1 MLDNCDIKERW
12 SGVNKLIERWL
23 TERQAVIVQ
32 YCAISGVHVLSPQSA
47 AANRQRLQRY
57 CQLLL
62 DYVSAGHF
70 EVYYELL
77 REAEAFQDG
86 SAELATSLMPEI
98 NATTALALDFSDK
111 YAEAGQQALTNLAK
125 DLSRLGEILAERF
138 DYEDRL
144 IDAMHS
150 CHREQ
155 VA

>member
-23 TERQAVIVQ
+23 AERQAVIVQ
-32 YCAISGVHVLSPQSA
+32 FCAISGVHVLSPQSA
-47 AANRQRLQRY
+47 TANRQRLQRY

-86 SAELATSLMPEI
+86 SAELATALMPEI
-98 NATTALALDFSDK
+98 NATTAQALDFSDK
-111 YAEAGQQALTNLAK
+111 YAEAEPRALTSLAK

-138 DYEDRL
+138 DLEDRL

>member
-1 MLDNCDIKERW
+1 MLENCDIRERW

-23 TERQAVIVQ
+23 AERQAVIVQ
-32 YCAISGVHVLSPQSA
+32 FCAISGVHELSPQSS
-47 AANRQRLQRY
+47 AANRQRLQKY

-86 SAELATSLMPEI
+86 SADAATALMPEI
-98 NATTALALDFSDK
+98 NATTAQALDFSDK
-111 YAEAGQQALTNLAK
+111 YAESEQPPTASLAK

-144 IDAMHS
+144 INAMHS

>member
-23 TERQAVIVQ
+23 AERQAVIVQ
-32 YCAISGVHVLSPQSA
+32 FCAISGVHVLSPQSTG
-47 AANRQRLQRY
+47 ANRQRLQRF
-57 CQLLL
+57 CQHLL

-70 EVYYELL
+70 EVYYELV

-86 SAELATSLMPEI
+86 SAGLAAALMPKL
-98 NATTALALDFSDK
+98 NATTARVLDFSDK
-111 YAEAGQQALTNLAK
+111 YAEADQQALGNLAK

>member
-1 MLDNCDIKERW
+1 MLENCDIKTRW

-23 TERQAVIVQ
+23 AERQAVIVQ
-32 YCAISGVHVLSPQSA
+32 YCTISGIHELSPQSS
-47 AANRQRLQRY
+47 AANRQRLQKY

-62 DYVSAGHF
+62 DYLSAGHF

-86 SAELATSLMPEI
+86 SAEVATALMPKI

-111 YAEAGQQALTNLAK
+111 YAEADEPAAIGLAK

-144 IDAMHS
+144 INAMHV
-150 CHREQ
+150 CHREL